1 MNFDDILETI
11 LRKLQNEDANNI
23 RFVGYNKK
31 CYVKSLKDN
40 IVKESSPVFST
51 KEEYQ
56 KFLKDLFHDYPLDA
70 EHPLVKKHIKFNG
83 YCFICTGI
91 GSLLTD
97 SNEDLLYIRL
107 IPVR

>member
-1 MNFDDILETI
+1 MSFYDILESI
-11 LRKLQNEDANNI
+11 LSKSQNEKADNI
-23 RFVGYNKK
+23 RFVGYKK
-31 CYVKSLKDN
+31 CYIKSSKDN
-40 IVKESSPVFST
+40 IVKESLPVFAI

-56 KFLKDLFHDYPLDA
+56 NFLKDLFHDYPLDA
-70 EHPLVKKHIKFNG
+70 EHPIVKKHIKFNG

-97 SNEDLLYIRL
+97 SNEALLYIRL